1 MNKKLLSTIL
11 ASTMVLSLALTA
23 CGGDKD
29 TTETKKPDDS
39 QGGTTTGGKGKIAYC
54 ISALGDKSFNDSG
67 EAGMN
72 ILRNEGWDVRTV

>member
-54 ISALGDKSFNDSG
+54 
-67 EAGMN
+67 
-72 ILRNEGWDVRTV
+72 